1 MDKKKR
7 IKCDSETRET
17 YFSITFAFGTNMAL
31 TMPPT
36 NIIKSQPMIKMV
48 VCFLGRIWIMYKN
61 RCWKKHLRWKKTKK
75 SRQVVPKLKNTG
87 HFISSF
93 GTPSSNTKY
102 LCPPDHAQ
110 LKKHQRRCCNPINV
124 ADDGH
129 LEIPESTKKP
139 ATSKEK
145 KNMYIYIYRYIYS
158 SKNTLCTWCTRVQA
172 TSQQKKNSHV
182 SLKTTMGTGAPCA
195 QQSLHHPFL

>member
-1 MDKKKR
+1 MLEETFEMEENKE
-7 IKCDSETRET
+7 IKASC
-17 YFSITFAFGTNMAL
+17 
-31 TMPPT
+31 
-36 NIIKSQPMIKMV
+36 SQI
-48 VCFLGRIWIMYKN
+48 
-61 RCWKKHLRWKKTKK
+61 
-75 SRQVVPKLKNTG
+75 KNTG

-145 KNMYIYIYRYIYS
+145 KKYVYIYI
-158 SKNTLCTWCTRVQA
+158 
-172 TSQQKKNSHV
+172 
-182 SLKTTMGTGAPCA
+182 
-195 QQSLHHPFL
+195 